1 MKKSLPSVLIVLL
14 FVLVTTTTFKAASV
28 ETVSLWAM
36 GVEGQNIG
44 KLLPQFEAAHPGIKV
59 KLQVIPWSAA
69 NDRLLTAVAG
79 GTVPDLTQMGSTY
92 MAQFAEARA
101 LEDLSPYLAKSNSLK
116 LDDFVKSCTDLYVIN
131 GKPYGIPWYADTRFI
146 FYRTDILAEIGYETF
161 PDTWDEFID
170 CCQKLCARGP
180 NQYAVNMA
188 AGNWQ
193 VTMNFIWA
201 NGARI
206 LDEQGRPAVTEDAF
220 VDGVAWVADI
230 FKNEYALL
238 DTGGSNIRQDM
249 ASGRLPIFIGG
260 FWEGNL
266 LRTETPQID
275 GKWSIALMPK
285 KVNRSSFMGGCG
297 LVIFKEAR
305 RKEAAWKLIEF
316 LSQPEIQNQWREAAG
331 SIPASK
337 AAMIMASESDPIMK
351 TVYEQ
356 LNEGIAPPVIPEWP
370 EIEGRLNTRI
380 QEACYGVRT
389 PLEACQLLQK
399 DLEKIMSQ
407 Y

>member
-1 MKKSLPSVLIVLL
+1 MKGLLTLTLIVLL
-14 FVLVTTTTFKAASV
+14 VVLVTTTILKAASV
-28 ETVSLWAM
+28 ETVTMWAM

-44 KLLPQFEAAHPGIKV
+44 KLLPQFEAANPGIKV

-92 MAQFAEARA
+92 MAQFTEAGA

-116 LDDFVKSCTDLYVIN
+116 LDDFVKACTDLYIIN

-146 FYRTDILAEIGYETF
+146 FYRTDILAEIGYEKF
-161 PDTWDEFID
+161 PDTWDEFLD
-170 CCQKLCARGP
+170 CCQKLRARGP

-220 VDGVAWVADI
+220 VEGVAWVADI
-230 FKNEYALL
+230 FKNDYALL
-238 DTGGSNIRQDM
+238 DTGGSNIRQEM

-297 LVIFKEAR
+297 LVIFKDAR

-316 LSQPEIQNQWREAAG
+316 LSQPEIQNLWREAAG

-337 AAMIMASESDPIMK
+337 AAMIIASEHDPIMK

-356 LNEGIAPPVIPEWP
+356 LNEGIAPPVISEWP

-389 PLEACQLLQK
+389 PLEACQLLQR
-399 DLEKIMSQ
+399 DLEKILSQ

>member
-1 MKKSLPSVLIVLL
+1 MRRSVRLFFVLILIMTAVFPL
-14 FVLVTTTTFKAASV
+14 KAANV
-28 ETVSLWAM
+28 QTISLWAM

-44 KLLPQFEAAHPGIKV
+44 KLLPQFEAENPGIKV

-92 MAQFAEARA
+92 MAQFTTAGA

-116 LDDFVKSCTDLYVIN
+116 LDDFFPACRDLYIVD
-131 GKPYGIPWYADTRFI
+131 GKPYGIPWYADTRFF
-146 FYRTDILAEIGYETF
+146 FYRTDILEEVGYKEF

-170 CCQKLCARGP
+170 CCRKLRARGP
-180 NQYAVNMA
+180 NQHAVNMA

-201 NGARI
+201 NGGRI
-206 LDEQGRPAVTEDAF
+206 FDEEGRPAVTEEAF
-220 VDGVAWVADI
+220 VEAVAWLVDI

-238 DTGGSNIRQDM
+238 DTGGSNIRQEL
-249 ASGRLPIFIGG
+249 ANGRLPIFIGG

-266 LRTETPQID
+266 LRTETPHLD
-275 GKWSIALMPK
+275 GKWSIALMPMK
-285 KVNRSSFMGGCG
+285 KSRASFMGGCG
-297 LVIFKEAR
+297 LVIFKRAR
-305 RKEAAWKLIEF
+305 QKEAAWKLIEF
-316 LSQPEIQNQWREAAG
+316 LSRPEIQNQWREAAG
-331 SIPASK
+331 SIPANIEAMAM
-337 AAMIMASESDPIMK
+337 AAEQDPLMK
-351 TVYEQ
+351 IVFEQ
-356 LNEGIAPPVIPEWP
+356 LKEGVAPPVVPQWP

-389 PLEACQLLQK
+389 PLEACQLLAK
-399 DLEKIMSQ
+399 DLEKIMAD

>member
-1 MKKSLPSVLIVLL
+1 MKRSALLI
-14 FVLVTTTTFKAASV
+14 FVALILILTATTTFKAASV

-44 KLLPQFEAAHPGIKV
+44 KLLPQFETANPGIKV

-92 MAQFAEARA
+92 MAQFTEAGA
-101 LEDLSPYLAKSNSLK
+101 LEDLTPYLAKSKTLK
-116 LDDFVKSCTDLYVIN
+116 LNDFVEACTDLYVIN

-146 FYRTDILAEIGYETF
+146 FYRTDILEEIGYKNF
-161 PDTWDEFID
+161 PETWDEFIE
-170 CCQKLCARGP
+170 CCQKLRARGP
-180 NQYAVNMA
+180 EQYAVNMA

-201 NGARI
+201 NGGRI
-206 LDEQGRPAVTEDAF
+206 LDEKGRPAVTEAAF
-220 VDGVAWVADI
+220 VEAVAWVADI
-230 FKNEYALL
+230 FKNQYALL
-238 DTGGSNIRQDM
+238 DTGGSNIRQDL
-249 ASGRLPIFIGG
+249 ASGRFPIFIGG

-266 LRTETPQID
+266 LRTETPQLD

-285 KVNRSSFMGGCG
+285 KKSRSSFMGGCG
-297 LVIFKEAR
+297 LVIFKDAR
-305 RKEAAWKLIEF
+305 RKQAAWKLIEF

-337 AAMIMASESDPIMK
+337 EAMRIASESDPLMK
-351 TVYEQ
+351 IVYEQ
-356 LNEGIAPPVIPEWP
+356 LKEGVAPPVISQWP

-380 QEACYGVRT
+380 QEACYGVKT
-389 PLEACQLLQK
+389 PLEACQLLAK